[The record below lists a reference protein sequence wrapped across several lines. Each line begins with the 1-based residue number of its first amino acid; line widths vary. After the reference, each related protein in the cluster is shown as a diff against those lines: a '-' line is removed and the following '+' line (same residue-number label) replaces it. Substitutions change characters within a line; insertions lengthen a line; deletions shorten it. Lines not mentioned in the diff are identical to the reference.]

1 MKKDF
6 LTISP
11 DSGGGTAEIS
21 VQADVNPKAQSRE
34 TTVNID
40 AMGRTMNSI
49 KAVQQGLPFLFSLGV
64 SGVFQPTKAELS
76 GSILYPSSVDIT
88 EDGIPEFNYQL
99 SFGGSNGVNT
109 QFGINLIGIYTKQ
122 FFGFRIFSAVIE
134 SSVSASFKMQQR
146 VDLGEYF
153 QTILAMNPITI
164 NSSNVSS
171 FKATIGVKC
180 QGITEHLVRFKI
192 NGGYS

>member
-1 MKKDF
+1 
-6 LTISP
+6 
-11 DSGGGTAEIS
+11 
-21 VQADVNPKAQSRE
+21 
-34 TTVNID
+34 
-40 AMGRTMNSI
+40 MGRTMNSI

-64 SGVFQPTKAELS
+64 SGLFQPTKAKLS
-76 GSILYPSSVDIT
+76 RSILYPSSVNIT

-99 SFGGSNGVNT
+99 SFGGSDGVNT

-122 FFGFRIFSAVIE
+122 FFGLRVFSANIT
-134 SSVSASFKMQQR
+134 SSVPASFKMQLR
-146 VDLGEYF
+146 EDLGEYF
-153 QTILAMNPITI
+153 QTIIGMNPITI
-164 NSSNVSS
+164 NSSDISS

>member
-1 MKKDF
+1 
-6 LTISP
+6 
-11 DSGGGTAEIS
+11 
-21 VQADVNPKAQSRE
+21 
-34 TTVNID
+34 
-40 AMGRTMNSI
+40 MGRTMNSI

-64 SGVFQPTKAELS
+64 SGAFQPKKAELS
-76 GSILYPSSVDIT
+76 RSILYPNSVDIT

-99 SFGGSNGVNT
+99 TFGGGDGVNT
-109 QFGINLIGIYTKQ
+109 QFGITLIGIYTKQ

-134 SSVSASFKMQQR
+134 SSVSASFKTKQR

-153 QTILAMNPITI
+153 QTNIEMDPITI
-164 NSSNVSS
+164 NSSDVSS
-171 FKATIGVKC
+171 FKATIGVRC